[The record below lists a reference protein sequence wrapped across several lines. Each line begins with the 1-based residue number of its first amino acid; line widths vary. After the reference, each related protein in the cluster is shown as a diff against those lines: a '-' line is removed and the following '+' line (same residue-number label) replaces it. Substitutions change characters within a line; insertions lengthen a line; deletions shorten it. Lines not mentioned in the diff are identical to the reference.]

1 MKKANVIPMAVKR
14 NQGPRPKIDDRPVYR
29 PKFLTLIVAL
39 SITAMMWSVSIAAVI
54 IIAKLLGAL

>member
-39 SITAMMWSVSIAAVI
+39 SLSAMMWSVSIAAVI

>member
-1 MKKANVIPMAVKR
+1 MKKTNVIPMAVKR

-39 SITAMMWSVSIAAVI
+39 SLSAMMWSVSIAAVI

>member
-29 PKFLTLIVAL
+29 PKFMTLIVAL
-39 SITAMMWSVSIAAVI
+39 SLSAMLWSISIAAVI

>member
-39 SITAMMWSVSIAAVI
+39 SLSAMLWSISIAAIVFA
-54 IIAKLLGAL
+54 AKLLGAL

>member
-14 NQGPRPKIDDRPVYR
+14 TQGPRPKIDDRPVYR

-39 SITAMMWSVSIAAVI
+39 SISAMMWSVSIAAIVFA
-54 IIAKLLGAL
+54 AKLLGAL

>member
-1 MKKANVIPMAVKR
+1 MKKTNVIPMAVKR

-39 SITAMMWSVSIAAVI
+39 SLSAMLWSISIAAVI

>member
-1 MKKANVIPMAVKR
+1 MKKTNVIPMAVKR
-14 NQGPRPKIDDRPVYR
+14 TQGPRPKIDDRPVYR

-39 SITAMMWSVSIAAVI
+39 SISAMMWSVSIAAVI

>member
-14 NQGPRPKIDDRPVYR
+14 NQAPRPKIEDRPVYR
-29 PKFLTLIVAL
+29 PKLLTLIVAL
-39 SITAMMWSVSIAAVI
+39 SLSAMLWSISIAAVI

>member
-39 SITAMMWSVSIAAVI
+39 SLSAMMWSVSIAAIVFA
-54 IIAKLLGAL
+54 AKLLGAL

>member
-29 PKFLTLIVAL
+29 PKFMTLIVAL
-39 SITAMMWSVSIAAVI
+39 SLSAMLWSISIAAIVFA
-54 IIAKLLGAL
+54 AKLLGAL

>member
-14 NQGPRPKIDDRPVYR
+14 TQGPRPKIDDRPVYR

-39 SITAMMWSVSIAAVI
+39 SLSAMLWSISIAAIVFA
-54 IIAKLLGAL
+54 AKLLGVL